1 MNTAFSALSRTCS
14 RAHLSAHLSARSRA
28 RQRGAGFTLIELM
41 VVLVII
47 GVLGALIVPNLL
59 DRTDDARATAARTDV
74 NNIVQALKL
83 YKLDNLRYPTAEQ
96 GLQALIAR
104 PSAPPEPRNWRVY
117 LEKLPND
124 PWGNPYQ
131 YLNPGVKGE
140 VDVMSFGADGKSG
153 GEGRDADIGS
163 WQ

>member
-1 MNTAFSALSRTCS
+1 
-14 RAHLSAHLSARSRA
+14 
-28 RQRGAGFTLIELM
+28 M

-96 GLQALIAR
+96 GLQALIVC

-153 GEGRDADIGS
+153 GEGRDADIGN

>member
-14 RAHLSAHLSARSRA
+14 RAHLSALSRS

-83 YKLDNLRYPTAEQ
+83 YKLDNLRYPTAGQ